1 MKPLRFAAALVTV
14 GVLTACA
21 GVETYESNLE
31 NNLQISTETNAGSI
45 LASMRTAVD
54 VHTVNPDCSIEYA
67 GTVKL
72 GDQTEAIGIPTGR
85 STYLVFVFE
94 KGGFF
99 SNTESTATYDTL
111 IRPRAGYQYTA
122 KIYYEDSLYNVVLN
136 EARPG
141 SKKKREIATRGM
153 HTCRPV

>member
-1 MKPLRFAAALVTV
+1 MKPLRFAAAPLIV
-14 GVLTACA
+14 GLLTACA
-21 GVETYESNLE
+21 GLKTYESNLE
-31 NNLQISTETNAGSI
+31 NNLQISTETKSGSI
-45 LASMRTAVD
+45 LSSMRTAVD
-54 VHTVNPDCSIEYA
+54 VHTVNPDCTIEYA

-72 GDQTEAIGIPTGR
+72 GDQTEEIGIPTGR

-99 SNTESTATYDTL
+99 SNTEGTATYDTL
-111 IRPRAGYQYTA
+111 IRPRAGYRYTA
-122 KIYYEDSLYNVVLN
+122 KVTYEDSLYNVVLN
-136 EARPG
+136 ETRPE